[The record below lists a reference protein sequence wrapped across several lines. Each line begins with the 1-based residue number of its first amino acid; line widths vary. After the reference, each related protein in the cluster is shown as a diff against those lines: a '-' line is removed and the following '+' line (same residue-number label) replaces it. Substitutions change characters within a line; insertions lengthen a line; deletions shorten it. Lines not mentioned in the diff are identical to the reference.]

1 MPCYIERERVTRPL
15 RKGLKDMSEE
25 KKNLSALPAVG
36 TRATR
41 ERTITDDDIVR
52 FAEVSGERNPVHLD
66 EEYAAHSPFGQRIA
80 HGFLVG
86 SLISAA
92 IGMDLPGPGS
102 IYLGQTLKFVAP
114 VHIGDE
120 ITVLVKVVAVRE
132 DKRIITLHT
141 QCSNQHGN
149 LVLSGE
155 ATIKFTRELEAA

>member
-1 MPCYIERERVTRPL
+1 
-15 RKGLKDMSEE
+15 MSEE

-52 FAEVSGERNPVHLD
+52 FAEVSGDRNPVHLD
-66 EEYAAHSPFGQRIA
+66 ADYAARSPFGQRIA
-80 HGFLVG
+80 HGFLIG

-114 VHIGDE
+114 VHIGD
-120 ITVLVKVVAVRE
+120 TVTVSVEVIKVRE
-132 DKRIITLHT
+132 DKRLITLRT
-141 QCSNQHGN
+141 DCTNQDGT
-149 LVLSGE
+149 LVLTGE
-155 ATIKFTRELEAA
+155 AVVKYVGEA

>member
-1 MPCYIERERVTRPL
+1 
-15 RKGLKDMSEE
+15 MSEE

-36 TRATR
+36 TRATH

-52 FAEVSGERNPVHLD
+52 FAEVSGDRNPVHLD
-66 EEYAAHSPFGQRIA
+66 ADYAARSPFGQRIA

-114 VHIGDE
+114 VHIGD
-120 ITVLVKVVAVRE
+120 TVTVSVEVIKVRE
-132 DKRIITLHT
+132 DKGLITLRT
-141 QCSNQHGN
+141 DCTNQNGA
-149 LVLSGE
+149 LVITGE
-155 ATIKFTRELEAA
+155 AVVKYVG

>member
-1 MPCYIERERVTRPL
+1 
-15 RKGLKDMSEE
+15 MSEE

-52 FAEVSGERNPVHLD
+52 FAEVSGDRNPVHLD

-114 VHIGDE
+114 VHIGD
-120 ITVLVKVVAVRE
+120 TVTVSVEVIKVRE
-132 DKRIITLHT
+132 EKRLVTLRT
-141 QCSNQHGN
+141 DCTNQEGN
-149 LVLSGE
+149 VVLTGE
-155 ATIKFTRELEAA
+155 ATVKYVGEA

>member
-1 MPCYIERERVTRPL
+1 
-15 RKGLKDMSEE
+15 MSEE

-52 FAEVSGERNPVHLD
+52 FAEVSGDRNPVHLD
-66 EEYAAHSPFGQRIA
+66 EEYAARSPFGQRIA

-114 VHIGDE
+114 VHIGD
-120 ITVLVKVVAVRE
+120 TVTVSVEVIKVRE
-132 DKRIITLHT
+132 DKRLITLRT
-141 QCSNQHGN
+141 DCTNQNGT
-149 LVLSGE
+149 LVITGE
-155 ATIKFTRELEAA
+155 ATVKYVG